1 MKKFRFG
8 RVPRIWTTAGIVV
21 TGIVCTQLAFPEKPV
36 HGPGMQLYAATDTG
50 GRSKATGVDADK
62 KRAAESKAAFTAAY
76 SVFMHPRCMNCHP
89 SGDAPLQGDKS
100 TIHTMNVQRGKDG
113 KGLFAM
119 KCKNCH
125 QDSNLEGEH
134 LPPGI
139 ATWHLP
145 TAQRP
150 MVFQGKSPRQLAMGF
165 RDSSFTGFKDIHH
178 LVEHVEKDPLVQHSF
193 TYGTR
198 PPLSH
203 KDFVARVKEWI
214 DKGAELPDK

>member
-1 MKKFRFG
+1 MEKNRFSSVS
-8 RVPRIWTTAGIVV
+8 RVWITGTIVVAGIV
-21 TGIVCTQLAFPEKPV
+21 CSPFAFPEKPASEPEKIV
-36 HGPGMQLYAATDTG
+36 MHLRDTIGRNKAQLD
-50 GRSKATGVDADK
+50 DE
-62 KRAAESKAAFTAAY
+62 KRVAESKAAFADAY
-76 SVFMHPRCMNCHP
+76 RVFMHPRCMNCHP

-100 TIHTMNVQRGKDG
+100 TIHTMNVQRGPDG

-125 QDSNLEGEH
+125 QDANLEGEH

-139 ATWHLP
+139 ETWHLP
-145 TAQRP
+145 TAHRP
-150 MVFQGKSPRQLAMGF
+150 MVFQGKTPRQLAMGF
-165 RDSSFTGFKDIHH
+165 KDSAFTGFKDIRR
-178 LVEHVEKDPLVQHSF
+178 LIEHVETDHLVQHSF

>member
-1 MKKFRFG
+1 MKKIRYAPAS
-8 RVPRIWTTAGIVV
+8 RVWITGTIVAAGIVFSPF
-21 TGIVCTQLAFPEKPV
+21 AFPENAVQEPV
-36 HGPGMQLYAATDTG
+36 NLAFTLADTID
-50 GRSKATGVDADK
+50 RTKAQNSNEEK
-62 KRAAESKAAFTAAY
+62 KRAAESKAAFADAY
-76 SVFMHPRCMNCHP
+76 KVFMHPRCMNCHP

-100 TIHTMNVQRGKDG
+100 TIHTMNVQRGPDG

-125 QDSNLEGEH
+125 QDANLEGEH

-139 ATWHLP
+139 ETWHLP

-150 MVFQGKSPRQLAMGF
+150 MVFQGKTPRQLAMGF
-165 RDSSFTGFKDIHH
+165 KDSAFTGFKDIHR
-178 LVEHVEKDPLVQHSF
+178 LVEHVETDHLVLHSF